1 MKFTTGHLLI
11 RHGMV
16 HTGVKPFQCKLCGNR
31 FSRPD
36 SLWRHVKNK
45 HKEGGEYVEYSE
57 EDVKNKCVDCNEKD
71 VKVKTEEDGGEEAV
85 AAAVTGKEEV
95 SP

>member
-1 MKFTTGHLLI
+1 M
-11 RHGMV
+11 
-16 HTGVKPFQCKLCGNR
+16 
-31 FSRPD
+31 
-36 SLWRHVKNK
+36 
-45 HKEGGEYVEYSE
+45 EYSE
-57 EDVKNKCVDCNEKD
+57 EDVKNEYVDCNEKD

>member
-1 MKFTTGHLLI
+1 MIILTFDQILDELWAKGFNLEI
-11 RHGMV
+11 SSQ
-16 HTGVKPFQCKLCGNR
+16 HTSQIQR
-31 FSRPD
+31 SR
-36 SLWRHVKNK
+36 VFKN
-45 HKEGGEYVEYSE
+45 HKY
-57 EDVKNKCVDCNEKD
+57 VDCNEKD